1 MAKKSLRFGI
11 QNGEGKRAATWKL
24 WTETSGD
31 NSEVYLTCRALGG
44 VLKSSLH
51 QSGNWHT
58 AYSPIAFEKLLKGQ
72 VTDTQ
77 NRFIEQWPKPIDIA
91 TGITLAFR
99 IVTPWSAVTN
109 SIEFGN
115 HSKVKWL
122 ECAPEGKAIEID
134 ILYSKPTTTVTNWPG
149 KNSMG
154 THLIGSIP
162 LNNGET
168 VWAVYWIVNLPNFD
182 TWPKTINM
190 NYFNECS
197 KEDLKED
204 GLRMLLFGSEPDGS
218 RVIYDFAVLKESK

>member
-1 MAKKSLRFGI
+1 MTQKSLRFGI
-11 QNGEGKRAATWKL
+11 QDENGQRAATWKL

-72 VTDTQ
+72 VTETQ
-77 NRFIEQWPKPIDIA
+77 NRFIQKWPKPKEIA
-91 TGITLAFR
+91 SGITLAFR
-99 IVTPWSAVTN
+99 IVTPWSAVSN
-109 SIEFGN
+109 SIEAGN

-122 ECAPEGKAIEID
+122 ENAPEGKATEID
-134 ILYSKPTTTVTNWPG
+134 ILYSKPTTIITDWPG
-149 KNSMG
+149 KSSMG
-154 THLIGSIP
+154 TRLIGNIP

-168 VWAVYWIVNLPNFD
+168 VWAVCWIVDMPNFES
-182 TWPKTINM
+182 WPKKLDM
-190 NYFNECS
+190 NYFNGCG

-204 GLRMLLFGSEPDGS
+204 GLRMLVFGSEPDGS
-218 RVIYDFAVLKESK
+218 RTMFDFAVLKESK